1 MREWCLEGISDSWSS
16 VVTLSALTSC
26 FCSSTESLLALRESE
41 TETILFNPHTV
52 SVCCVIIIPYVT
64 LLRYE
69 QVRGQYPF

>member
-1 MREWCLEGISDSWSS
+1 MEGFSDSWSS

-26 FCSSTESLLALRESE
+26 FCRSSTESLLALRESE
-41 TETILFNPHTV
+41 TETILFNLHTD